1 MTRTKLF
8 FGTMIL
14 ATVALAGCGKNK
26 LVKATEDYADKTC
39 ACKDMDCV
47 KKETDAYGKVVD
59 ESKDSRGSDDDVK
72 AIEAAGKKA
81 SDCITK
87 LATAGAGAPADKK
100 EDKKEEKDEK

>member
-8 FGTMIL
+8 FGSMIFAL
-14 ATVALAGCGKNK
+14 VALAGCGKNK

-47 KKETDAYGKVVD
+47 KKETEAYSKVVD

-81 SDCITK
+81 SDCVTK
-87 LATAGAGAPADKK
+87 IATAGAGGGAKDDKK
-100 EDKKEEKDEK
+100 EDKKEEEK